1 MQGVGLAWLQS
12 SVGCHLPFQFKQ
24 NNTSGRQTYGPSFG
38 SFPSLMQQAAVYQ
51 RETGLPS
58 GTFIWF
64 LWLIM
69 GTHLPLCHFL
79 QIKQFLRKGTHSL
92 KYIVWFQGE
101 IWFLGF
107 LLFNVSA
114 KTLNREIKI
123 HWLPLMRNRTF
134 LRIRGLV
141 VLVCMLGLIVFKFS
155 FAPFPVSRHISYAL
169 NTLWAGGYWYS
180 SLQWNLYFSTKII

>member
-1 MQGVGLAWLQS
+1 MQGVGLARLQS
-12 SVGCHLPFQFKQ
+12 SVGCHLPFQFKR
-24 NNTSGRQTYGPSFG
+24 NNTSGRQTYGASFG

-92 KYIVWFQGE
+92 KYVCGFRVRY
-101 IWFLGF
+101 GF
-107 LLFNVSA
+107 LDFYY
-114 KTLNREIKI
+114 
-123 HWLPLMRNRTF
+123 LM
-134 LRIRGLV
+134 
-141 VLVCMLGLIVFKFS
+141 C
-155 FAPFPVSRHISYAL
+155 
-169 NTLWAGGYWYS
+169 
-180 SLQWNLYFSTKII
+180 LQKH